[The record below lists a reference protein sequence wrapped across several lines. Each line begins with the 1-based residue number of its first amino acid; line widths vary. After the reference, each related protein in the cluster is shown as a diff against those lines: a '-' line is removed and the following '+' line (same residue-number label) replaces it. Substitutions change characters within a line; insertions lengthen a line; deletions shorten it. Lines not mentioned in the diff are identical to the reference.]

1 MARLAATGTFMFL
14 AALSGIGM
22 FADTA
27 DAACVLC
34 RCIYATDAS
43 GAPVRTS
50 SPFQAQGVPDCV
62 SMCNETRIN
71 CVFPGACYPVT
82 SRRIFEVLGQLPE
95 IQCPRPPPYTAP
107 FNRRSLAY

>member
-1 MARLAATGTFMFL
+1 MARLAAVSTWAFL
-14 AALSGIGM
+14 VILSGVG
-22 FADTA
+22 FWSETTQ
-27 DAACVLC
+27 AACVLC
-34 RCIYATDAS
+34 RCVYATDPY
-43 GAPVRTS
+43 GVPVRTS

-62 SMCNETRIN
+62 STCIETRSN

-107 FNRRSLAY
+107 FNRRSFAY